1 MPKNEAL
8 IVAIFL
14 LKSKQ
19 EGMDKKECLEFCAR
33 TDSDT
38 WFEPL
43 AKFLELVE
51 KEKKGEITSK
61 DIKKVLDIS
70 IL

>member
-38 WFEPL
+38 WFEPS

-51 KEKKGEITSK
+51 KEKKGMKSPQRISK
-61 DIKKVLDIS
+61 KCWI
-70 IL
+70 